1 MDQLDNI
8 VFTDNVWYIYSKET
22 NYVKKAGS
30 PTLVSRILNIV
41 IILKEV
47 QIKSKKV
54 GPSTLVNIIII
65 MIMRIVKNF
74 ISGHL

>member
-8 VFTDNVWYIYSKET
+8 VFTDNVCNIYSKET

-65 MIMRIVKNF
+65 ISVIVTR
-74 ISGHL
+74 